1 MSFMGSPRARGFFD
15 MASFALAASYVSTRA
30 YRPGSTP
37 CSLKPPTPSARYISP
52 PPFLPMRTKKASSP
66 PFLTLSGW
74 GRLVPVA
81 MSESLEART
90 VTEADREATRRGL
103 ADRRRAPTRAS
114 RSCARA
120 GIATVKAVKAMSFA
134 LRLPEGRRGVVC
146 RGCCVRCGCCRPA
159 LSSSTRV
166 TRRDDYGEGYTITIL
181 AADFASIFIR

>member
-1 MSFMGSPRARGFFD
+1 

-120 GIATVKAVKAMSFA
+120 GIATVKAVNTRAHVVRASVARGGDGVWFVA
-134 LRLPEGRRGVVC
+134 GVVC
-146 RGCCVRCGCCRPA
+146 AAVVAVRLYPPR
-159 LSSSTRV
+159 TRHAEGRL
-166 TRRDDYGEGYTITIL
+166 RRGYTITIL

>member
-1 MSFMGSPRARGFFD
+1 

-90 VTEADREATRRGL
+90 VTEADREATRRGWPIVGG
-103 ADRRRAPTRAS
+103 RRSERRAA
-114 RSCARA
+114 ARA
-120 GIATVKAVKAMSFA
+120 GIATVKAAKGMSFA
-134 LRLPEGRRGVVC
+134 LRLPKRRRGVVVA
-146 RGCCVRCGCCRPA
+146 GVVRAA
-159 LSSSTRV
+159 LVAVSLYPPRTRV
-166 TRRDDYGEGYTITIL
+166 TRGTTRGIHDTATSRRIHFVCFTKSE
-181 AADFASIFIR
+181 A